1 MFHCLWF
8 LAAWFLAC
16 LILRVIDLSR
26 VRVSMNSLPPRNFY
40 RVFSW
45 EKCCHHVELIT
56 TQYSNA
62 DDPAGL
68 CRIVLFQL
76 PYRFC
81 RAFRWAK
88 IVPVWP
94 SGIIITLVEY
104 SNSHFYPSIVRF
116 LRSFDHWGL
125 CRIKIPE
132 LWALRDAA
140 VSGSGPQR
148 QLLNITL
155 NKYLRSKLLM
165 SMFKVH
171 VSPNDSF
178 LSLIDVLT
186 HRKLR
191 YRSNDIHSAKQT
203 SPLWQSL
210 PSWHCTL
217 PSQTLASHCH
227 RSAWLFLQC
236 LHLPYF
242 PERPRYKRKLC
253 LTVCGVSSS

>member
-1 MFHCLWF
+1 
-8 LAAWFLAC
+8 
-16 LILRVIDLSR
+16 
-26 VRVSMNSLPPRNFY
+26 
-40 RVFSW
+40 
-45 EKCCHHVELIT
+45 
-56 TQYSNA
+56 
-62 DDPAGL
+62 
-68 CRIVLFQL
+68 
-76 PYRFC
+76 
-81 RAFRWAK
+81 
-88 IVPVWP
+88 
-94 SGIIITLVEY
+94 
-104 SNSHFYPSIVRF
+104 
-116 LRSFDHWGL
+116 
-125 CRIKIPE
+125 
-132 LWALRDAA
+132 
-140 VSGSGPQR
+140 
-148 QLLNITL
+148 
-155 NKYLRSKLLM
+155 M

-242 PERPRYKRKLC
+242 PERPRYRRKFNSVWRQLKLC
-253 LTVCGVSSS
+253 SHVWVMRLKTKPKMVWKLFRELGTQCYAFVFGGKLLHKLVRCPRVNFIHLFNDVYVPCNLQTCHKSTS